1 MPIFPRVVQFA
12 LPRTALAVRSFF
24 ARPPHVLLTTEDVLR
39 DEALA
44 IHDTP
49 LNDVTGAPL
58 TGKALNRALN
68 DLNAGAL
75 CLSGGGIRSASFAL
89 GVLQALAVHPRPN
102 GAGPG
107 APRAGESL
115 LSKFHYLSTV
125 SGGGYIGSWLSAWVM
140 RAGFATVWRK
150 LTDRRDLP
158 QNEADEIAWL
168 RTYSNYLTPK
178 LGVTS
183 ADTWAALATILRNL
197 LLNWLVMLP
206 VLCAALIGLKM
217 LALVMVWFGRYTA
230 GTDEPNILLDNP
242 VNLVA
247 LVGLL
252 LLVLALAFGTRNR
265 PTRGDSRATLRDVI
279 IRDVLPSVVGL
290 MLLVTALLPS
300 YLHDVIENHHPVFA
314 LSRAALW
321 VAVVVGGALVFGL
334 GWLASLCYP
343 RTGKEMVGDFVAYIV
358 AGAIAGGIAAV
369 GIHYAHV
376 AFLAMYIHGV
386 PYEILLLIF
395 GVPWGLLALLVADV
409 IFVGLTSFE
418 ADSDSD
424 REWLARVAGIMI
436 VAALVWLVAMVLAFV
451 GSILATDL
459 WHWFKAAIAPAGGIS
474 GVIVWILGKSSLTSA
489 ATAAKQSKQPGFKK
503 LLTDLVFAVAAAV
516 FAVALVVLV
525 SALIDKIL
533 LPTPFLNS
541 AAFHEKV
548 PDSGFAEFPSDL
560 RRLVYGLIAVAVVGF
575 VASKCVNI
583 NRFSLHALYRNRLI
597 RAFLGASHAAAQ
609 RRPNPFTGFD
619 ERDNIPVWQLWP
631 DRPANQQPDDAG
643 SAWQPFH
650 VINMALNI
658 VSTKKLAWQERK
670 AETFTVS
677 PLHSGTA
684 CGRVGDAYPGT
695 FRLSSEYGDQNGIS
709 LGTAMAISGA
719 AASPNMGYLSSP
731 SLAFLLT
738 LFNVRLGWWL
748 GNPANEDDKIWTSAG
763 PRIAVKPL
771 LNEMIGNTTDDAT
784 YIYLSDGGHF
794 ENLGLYEM
802 VRRRCRLIVVSDAG
816 CDPDYEFDD
825 LGNAVRKIGLDLGVT
840 IRFRGLS
847 RLKPRRADDE
857 TCCCAHGAAAG
868 NANAALP
875 PHADPPPPFHAL
887 GLIEYPQADDGGE
900 PGIVVFVKAGY
911 HPERIFNAGVRN
923 YAAANPDFPHQGTGN
938 QFFSESQFESYR
950 ALGFEIMDE
959 LLNSVI
965 RRLPNPG
972 LPTIPAIVQR
982 LRDDWR
988 AETMP

>member
-1 MPIFPRVVQFA
+1 MPILPRVVQLA
-12 LPRTALAVRSFF
+12 LQRAALAVRTHF
-24 ARPPHVLLTTEDVLR
+24 ARPPHALLTTEDVLR
-39 DEALA
+39 DEAVA
-44 IHDTP
+44 IHDTTP
-49 LNDVTGAPL
+49 NDATGAPL
-58 TGKALNRALN
+58 TGKALNIALN
-68 DLNAGAL
+68 DLDSTAL

-89 GVLQALAVHPRPN
+89 GVLQALAVQPRPN

-107 APRAGESL
+107 AAQAGQSL
-115 LSKFHYLSTV
+115 LGKFHYLSTV
-125 SGGGYIGSWLSAWVM
+125 SGGGYIGSWLSAWVT
-140 RAGFATVWRK
+140 RAGFAMVWRK

-158 QNEADEIAWL
+158 QNEAGEIAWL

-178 LGVTS
+178 LGAMS
-183 ADTWAALATILRNL
+183 ADTWAALATVLRNM

-230 GTDEPNILLDNP
+230 RTDELGILPDSP
-242 VNLVA
+242 VKLVA
-247 LVGLL
+247 WIGLL
-252 LLVLALAFGTRNR
+252 LLVSAVAFSTRNR
-265 PTRGDSRATLRDVI
+265 PVRGDSQATLRDVI
-279 IRDVLPSVVGL
+279 VRVVLPSIFGL
-290 MLLVTALLPS
+290 MLVVTALLPS
-300 YLHDVIENHHPVFA
+300 YLHDVIANHHPVFA
-314 LSRAALW
+314 WSAAALW
-321 VAVVVGGALVFGL
+321 IVVAAGGALVFGI

-343 RTGKEMVGDFVAYIV
+343 RTVKEIVGDFIACLA
-358 AGAIAGGIAAV
+358 AGAIGGGIAAV
-369 GIHYAHV
+369 GVHYAHV
-376 AFLAMYIHGV
+376 AFQAMRIHGV
-386 PYEILLLIF
+386 PYEVLLLIF
-395 GVPWGLLALLVADV
+395 GVPWGLLALLVADM

-418 ADSDSD
+418 TDSDSD
-424 REWLARVAGIMI
+424 REWLARVAGLFIM
-436 VAALVWLVAMVLAFV
+436 VALGWLVVMVLAFI
-451 GSILATDL
+451 GSVLATDL
-459 WHWFKAAIAPAGGIS
+459 WHWFKALIAPAGGIS

-489 ATAAKQSKQPGFKK
+489 MPAAKQTEQPGFKK

-516 FAVALVVLV
+516 FAAALVVLV

-533 LPTPFLNS
+533 LPTAFLAS
-541 AAFHEKV
+541 AAFRSTV
-548 PDSGFAEFPSDL
+548 SDGGFAEFPDDL
-560 RRLVYGLIAVAVVGF
+560 RKLLYGLVAVAVVGF
-575 VASKCVNI
+575 FASKFVNI

-631 DRPANQQPDDAG
+631 DRPVTQQDDAG
-643 SAWQPFH
+643 ADWQPFH

-658 VSTKKLAWQERK
+658 VPTKKLAWQERK

-677 PLHSGTA
+677 PLHAGTA
-684 CGRVGDAYPGT
+684 CGRVGDGYPGT
-695 FRLSSEYGDQNGIS
+695 FRMSSEYGDPNGIS

-748 GNPANEDDKIWTSAG
+748 GNPANEDDKVWTSAG

-816 CDPDYEFDD
+816 CDPDYEFED

-840 IRFRGLS
+840 VRFRGLS
-847 RLKPRRADDE
+847 RLKPRRSGDAA
-857 TCCCAHGAAAG
+857 CCCANGAAAG
-868 NANAALP
+868 NAPAALP

-887 GLIEYPQADDGGE
+887 ALIEYPQADGGGE
-900 PGIVVFVKAGY
+900 TGIILYVKAGY
-911 HPERIFNAGVRN
+911 HPDRIFNAGVRN

-950 ALGFEIMDE
+950 ALGFEIVDE
-959 LLNSVI
+959 LLNGVI
-965 RRLPNPG
+965 RRLPNPA
-972 LPTIPAIVQR
+972 LPTVAAIVQR
-982 LRDDWR
+982 LRADWQ